1 MDQSV
6 RTPENAALPAEG
18 SPYARHIPALDGIR
32 GLALL
37 GVAGSHLFPGTP
49 HGAVSRAIGR
59 VLGFGATG
67 VDLFFVLS
75 GFLITGILFD
85 SLGDR
90 HFFRKFYARRV
101 LRIFPLYYGV
111 IALYALSA
119 LLLGVR
125 YGRELLSLALYMQNT
140 GWIAQPLDAYAGP
153 SQLPLAHF
161 WSLAIE
167 EQFYLVWPLVVFL
180 LRRRRRLLIFC
191 CGAILVCPFLRA
203 ALTFHGA
210 SFYAV
215 HQNTV
220 CRADSLL
227 IGGALALLLRSRI
240 HDRVLRWTGWLVLVG
255 LAAQISLR
263 FVPEQAVNPLGY
275 AVGYGLSYSALSAT
289 FVGLMA
295 LALRGGVVTRLCEQR
310 TLRWLGKYSYG
321 LYVLHLPLF
330 TYLQQPVRD
339 MLAPLLHENKG
350 AVVAA
355 TGFICFAVSVIA
367 AYLSYNLYERR
378 FLRLK
383 RFFDYRRPDKKVPD
397 RGELNR
403 EDEMQPARRV

>member
-1 MDQSV
+1 MQSGGLV
-6 RTPENAALPAEG
+6 NQSIRTPVHRALPAEG
-18 SPYARHIPALDGIR
+18 SPYARHVPALDGIR

-49 HGAVSRAIGR
+49 HGAVTRVIGGA
-59 VLGFGATG
+59 LGYGATG
-67 VDLFFVLS
+67 VDLFFALS

-119 LLLGVR
+119 LLLGMR
-125 YGRELLSLALYMQNT
+125 YSRQLLSLALYLQNT
-140 GWIAQPLDAYAGP
+140 GWVALPLYAYAGP
-153 SQLPLAHF
+153 SELPLAHF

-191 CGAILVCPFLRA
+191 CGAFLLCPLMRA
-203 ALTFHGA
+203 AFTFHGA

-215 HQNTV
+215 HQNALL
-220 CRADSLL
+220 RADSLL
-227 IGGALALLLRSRI
+227 IGGALALLLRSRV
-240 HDRVLRWTGWLVLVG
+240 HDRVLRWAGWLVLIGVI
-255 LAAQISLR
+255 AQISLH
-263 FVPEQAVNPLGY
+263 FVPKQAVNPLEY
-275 AVGYGLSYSALSAT
+275 AVGYGLSYSFLSAT

-295 LALRGGVVTRLCEQR
+295 IALRGGPVTRLCEQR

-330 TYLQQPVRD
+330 TYLQQPVRH
-339 MLAPLLHENKG
+339 LLGPLLHENKG
-350 AVVAA
+350 AVV
-355 TGFICFAVSVIA
+355 TGTGSSALALASSRHTSPTTSTSGGSC
-367 AYLSYNLYERR
+367 
-378 FLRLK
+378 
-383 RFFDYRRPDKKVPD
+383 
-397 RGELNR
+397 G
-403 EDEMQPARRV
+403 